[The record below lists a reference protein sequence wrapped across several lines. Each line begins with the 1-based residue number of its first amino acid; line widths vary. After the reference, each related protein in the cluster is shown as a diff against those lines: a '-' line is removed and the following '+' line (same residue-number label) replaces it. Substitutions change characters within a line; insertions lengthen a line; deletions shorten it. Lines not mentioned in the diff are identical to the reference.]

1 MYDNKIKE
9 YTLEKTERK
18 IMNEKSRNT
27 CNIGNKTLREDIQ
40 NKNKAQK
47 TRRLTPTTT
56 KTGNKTKAKKK
67 KPNKKKILTGNLTKH
82 PDIESSCSSSCF

>member
-9 YTLEKTERK
+9 YTLEKTERT
-18 IMNEKSRNT
+18 IMNEKSRNS
-27 CNIGNKTLREDIQ
+27 CNIGNTTLKEDIQ

-56 KTGNKTKAKKK
+56 KTGNETKGKKK
-67 KPNKKKILTGNLTKH
+67 TNKKKNTHSEPNKTSR
-82 PDIESSCSSSCF
+82 D

>member
-9 YTLEKTERK
+9 CTLEKTERT
-18 IMNEKSRNT
+18 IMNEKSRKT
-27 CNIGNKTLREDIQ
+27 CDIGNKALKEDIQ

-56 KTGNKTKAKKK
+56 KTGMKQKGKKK
-67 KPNKKKILTGNLTKH
+67 Q
-82 PDIESSCSSSCF
+82 